1 MTTNNLDLAG
11 IFQQVASALAQNQQ
25 TLNQA
30 DEINHDH
37 GDHMVQTFQTITAAL
52 QEKPQAQ
59 PNEALEYAVEM
70 LNQQPGS
77 GSSKLYAQGLG
88 QAAQQLQGQE
98 LNPEMG
104 MMLLQTLLSGGQA
117 AQPAQTPTQPQQP
130 ATGGLLGGLLSVLGG
145 GKKKKQ
151 QQTSAGLSDGLD
163 AGDLLNAGMA
173 FFQAKQRGEGN
184 LNAIV
189 NAFSAA
195 SGMGS
200 QPHRQQSTQLVADTF
215 LQALSRQAGQ

>member
-1 MTTNNLDLAG
+1 MTNNQIDLAG
-11 IFQQVASALAQNQQ
+11 IFQQVASAMAQNQQ

-37 GDHMVQTFQTITAAL
+37 GDHMVQTFQTITGAL
-52 QEKPQAQ
+52 QAKQQAQ
-59 PNEALEYAVEM
+59 PNEALEYAAQM
-70 LNQQPGS
+70 LNQQPAS
-77 GSSKLYAQGLG
+77 GSSKLYAQGLS

-104 MMLLQTLLSGGQA
+104 MMLLQTLLGGGQT
-117 AQPAQTPTQPQQP
+117 AQTSQAPTQPQQP
-130 ATGGLLGGLLSVLGG
+130 AAGGLLHSLLSGLGG
-145 GKKKKQ
+145 RKKQ
-151 QQTSAGLSDGLD
+151 QQQTSGGLSDGLD

-189 NAFSAA
+189 NAVTAA

-215 LQALSRQAGQ
+215 LQALSRQVGQ

>member
-11 IFQQVASALAQNQQ
+11 IFQQVASTLSQNQT

-52 QEKPQAQ
+52 QDKQQAK
-59 PNEALEYAVEM
+59 PNEALDYAAQM
-70 LNQQPGS
+70 LNQQPAS
-77 GSSKLYAQGLG
+77 GSSKLYAQGLS
-88 QAAQQLQGQE
+88 QAAQKLQGQE

-117 AQPAQTPTQPQQP
+117 AQPAQPPVQPQQP
-130 ATGGLLGGLLSVLGG
+130 AAGGLLGGLLGMLGG
-145 GKKKKQ
+145 RKKQ
-151 QQTSAGLSDGLD
+151 QQPNSGDLSDGID
-163 AGDLLNAGMA
+163 AGDLLSAGMA

-189 NAFSAA
+189 NAIAAA
-195 SGMGS
+195 SGMGT

-215 LQALSRQAGQ
+215 LQALSRQAGK

>member
-1 MTTNNLDLAG
+1 MTNNQIDLAG

-52 QEKPQAQ
+52 QAKPQVQ

-70 LNQQPGS
+70 LNQQTSS
-77 GSSKLYAQGLG
+77 GSSKLYAQGLS

-117 AQPAQTPTQPQQP
+117 AQPAQAPTQPQQP
-130 ATGGLLGGLLSVLGG
+130 TSGGLLGGLLGMFGG
-145 GKKKKQ
+145 KKKQ
-151 QQTSAGLSDGLD
+151 QQQTGAGLSDGID

-189 NAFSAA
+189 NAVAAA

-215 LQALSRQAGQ
+215 LQALSLQAGQ

>member
-37 GDHMVQTFQTITAAL
+37 GDHMVQTFQTITGAL
-52 QEKPQAQ
+52 QEKQQAK

-77 GSSKLYAQGLG
+77 GSSKLYVQGLS
-88 QAAQQLQGQE
+88 QAARQLQGQE

-104 MMLLQTLLSGGQA
+104 MMLLQTLLSGGQP
-117 AQPAQTPTQPQQP
+117 AQPVQPTTQPQQP
-130 ATGGLLGGLLSVLGG
+130 DAGGLLGGLLSALGG
-145 GKKKKQ
+145 GKKKQ
-151 QQTSAGLSDGLD
+151 QPTNGNGLSDGID

-173 FFQAKQRGEGN
+173 FLQAKQRGEGN
-184 LNAIV
+184 LDAIV
-189 NAFSAA
+189 NAVASA

-215 LQALSRQAGQ
+215 LQALSRQAGK

>member
-1 MTTNNLDLAG
+1 MTNKNLDLAG

-37 GDHMVQTFQTITAAL
+37 GDHMVQTFQTITGAL
-52 QEKPQAQ
+52 QAKQQAQ

-70 LNQQPGS
+70 LNQQTSS
-77 GSSKLYAQGLG
+77 GSSRLYAQGLS

-98 LNPEMG
+98 LNAETG

-117 AQPAQTPTQPQQP
+117 AQPAQAPTQPQQP
-130 ATGGLLGGLLSVLGG
+130 PKIGLLNSLLSGLGG
-145 GKKKKQ
+145 RKKQ
-151 QQTSAGLSDGLD
+151 QQQSGAGLSDGLD

-189 NAFSAA
+189 NAVSAA
-195 SGMGS
+195 SGMGN

-215 LQALSRQAGQ
+215 LQALSRQSGQ

>member
-1 MTTNNLDLAG
+1 MTNNQIDLAG

-37 GDHMVQTFQTITAAL
+37 GDHMVQTFQTITTAL
-52 QEKPQAQ
+52 QAKPQAQ
-59 PNEALEYAVEM
+59 PNEALEYAVDM
-70 LNQQPGS
+70 LNQQTSS
-77 GSSKLYAQGLG
+77 GSSRLYAQGLS

-98 LNPEMG
+98 LNAETG
-104 MMLLQTLLSGGQA
+104 MMLLQTLLGGGQA
-117 AQPAQTPTQPQQP
+117 AQPPAQTPTQPQQP
-130 ATGGLLGGLLSVLGG
+130 PKISLLNSLLSGLGGR
-145 GKKKKQ
+145 KKQ
-151 QQTSAGLSDGLD
+151 QQQSGGGPSDGLD

-173 FFQAKQRGEGN
+173 FVQAKQRGEGN
-184 LNAIV
+184 FDAIV
-189 NAFSAA
+189 DALSAA

-215 LQALSRQAGQ
+215 LQALSRQSGQ

>member
-1 MTTNNLDLAG
+1 MTNNQIDLAG

-52 QEKPQAQ
+52 QAKPQVQ

-70 LNQQPGS
+70 LNQQTSS
-77 GSSKLYAQGLG
+77 GSSKLYAQGLS

-104 MMLLQTLLSGGQA
+104 MMLLQTLLSGGQS
-117 AQPAQTPTQPQQP
+117 AQPPAQTTTQPQQP
-130 ATGGLLGGLLSVLGG
+130 PKIGLLNSLLSGLGG
-145 GKKKKQ
+145 RKKQ
-151 QQTSAGLSDGLD
+151 QQQSGDGLSDGGSTL
-163 AGDLLNAGMA
+163 
-173 FFQAKQRGEGN
+173 
-184 LNAIV
+184 AIC
-189 NAFSAA
+189 
-195 SGMGS
+195 
-200 QPHRQQSTQLVADTF
+200 
-215 LQALSRQAGQ
+215 